1 MARLG
6 YEPDPA
12 ARSMRTGRTQRVGF
26 IVPDLTNSTNAT
38 VAQAAERRLAKS
50 GYEFMVFS
58 TDFDLGM
65 ERSILERARNKL
77 VDGLLIALTSES
89 APYLASMLP
98 RMNMPIVFIDREC
111 GYPADAVLSD
121 HRLAMKQVVTHL
133 VGLGHRKICLLSA
146 PQAIRPGRERVAAFR
161 EALEELELPPECGLV
176 LDGDQSVDYGYRST
190 LRLMAL
196 PNSPTALI
204 AGANQLMM
212 GAYRA
217 LRELHLSIPEDVS
230 FVGTDDPFI
239 ASILSPPATVIWRDM
254 NEVGTL
260 AAELILER
268 LSDPTSSNH
277 NVLHVASHLEL
288 RQSTARA
295 NPLVRPDAF
304 A

>member
-1 MARLG
+1 
-6 YEPDPA
+6 
-12 ARSMRTGRTQRVGF
+12 
-26 IVPDLTNSTNAT
+26 
-38 VAQAAERRLAKS
+38 
-50 GYEFMVFS
+50 
-58 TDFDLGM
+58 
-65 ERSILERARNKL
+65 
-77 VDGLLIALTSES
+77 
-89 APYLASMLP
+89 
-98 RMNMPIVFIDREC
+98 
-111 GYPADAVLSD
+111 
-121 HRLAMKQVVTHL
+121 VVTHL